1 MAAPQCG
8 QRKDLLR
15 WARAFLFFK
24 MVISFFCVLLEFTQ
38 KTGGYPRRFEK
49 KFVNF
54 L

>member
-15 WARAFLFFK
+15 WARVFLFFK
-24 MVISFFCVLLEFTQ
+24 MVISFFAFYYSSLKKQ
-38 KTGGYPRRFEK
+38 GGTPRRFEK